1 MFFFFDD
8 NPYIAIIG
16 DIIHSKEI
24 EDRRT
29 VQKQLKELLD
39 EVNIEFSK
47 DITSKFTITLGD
59 EFQGLL
65 SNGMNVMRIIQ
76 LIEQRMYPIRIRF
89 GIGIGSITTDIDANM
104 AIGADGPGYYKA
116 RDAIEYL
123 KKQEKKRMISSSD
136 VRFEVDSDNQG
147 TTILLNTIADLMFTI
162 KSSWSKRQRQVI
174 WDLLIHQDSQKEVAN
189 RLKIAQPTVNK
200 ILTAGNYYVYKQAL
214 DTIGMAMEEIKPKN
228 V

>member
-1 MFFFFDD
+1 MFFFFAD

-16 DIIHSKEI
+16 DIKHSKEI

-76 LIEQRMYPIRIRF
+76 LVEQRMYPIQIRF

-189 RLKIAQPTVNK
+189 RLKITQPTVNK
-200 ILTAGNYYVYKQAL
+200 ILTAGKYYVYKQAL

>member
-8 NPYIAIIG
+8 NPYVAIIG